1 MNRSTQPGQSTT
13 KFWTPLR
20 AALTL
25 TVCALLATFGV
36 SSCNS
41 SNHTSNA
48 NETKINMTVN
58 GSTAPAGGAK
68 TNATTSEAVML
79 PANVLDTSLKT
90 IDGKGF
96 KLSDLK
102 GKVLVIDLWAT
113 WCGPC
118 RNEVPELVK
127 MQTEYGP
134 RGFEVVGLDISPDQ
148 DTQKDVDDFAK
159 EFSINYK
166 VAFAE
171 LELARSLM
179 TGGNIPQ
186 SLVVGRDGRVIIHFI
201 GFDPTSTTK
210 RLRAAVEQALQ

>member
-58 GSTAPAGGAK
+58 GSTVPANGAPGGAP
-68 TNATTSEAVML
+68 NAGVML
-79 PANVLDTSLKT
+79 PANALDASLKAM
-90 IDGKGF
+90 DGTAF

-102 GKVLVIDLWAT
+102 GKVLLIDLWAT

-134 RGFEVVGLDISPDQ
+134 RGFEVIGLDISPDQ

-159 EFSINYK
+159 EFKINYK
-166 VAFAE
+166 VAFADRE
-171 LELARSLM
+171 LTLSLM
-179 TGGNIPQ
+179 QGGNIPQ
-186 SLVVGRDGRVIIHFI
+186 SIVVTRDGRMIKRFI
-201 GFDPTSTTK
+201 GFSSVQTLPL
-210 RLRAAVEQALQ
+210 LRQTLDQALQ

>member
-1 MNRSTQPGQSTT
+1 MNRSTQPGQRTT

-58 GSTAPAGGAK
+58 GSTAPGGGAK
-68 TNATTSEAVML
+68 TNATTSEAAML
-79 PANVLDTSLKT
+79 PASVLDTSLKT
-90 IDGKGF
+90 IDGNAF

-118 RNEVPELVK
+118 RYEVPELVQ
-127 MQTEYGP
+127 MQTEYGQ
-134 RGFEVVGLDISPDQ
+134 RGFEVIGLDISPDR
-148 DTQKDVDDFAK
+148 DTPEDVSNFIK
-159 EFSINYK
+159 EFKVNYK

-171 LELARSLM
+171 RELAASLM
-179 TGGNIPQ
+179 RADSIPQ
-186 SLVVGRDGRVIIHFI
+186 SLVVGRDGQIIKQFI
-201 GFDPTSTTK
+201 GFNPAKTTPMI
-210 RLRAAVEQALQ
+210 REVIEQALQ

>member
-1 MNRSTQPGQSTT
+1 MNRSTQPDRRAN

-25 TVCALLATFGV
+25 TAFALLATFGIA
-36 SSCNS
+36 SCNS

-58 GSTAPAGGAK
+58 GSTASANGAK
-68 TNATTSEAVML
+68 GNTATSEAVML
-79 PANVLDTSLKT
+79 PVSVLDASLKT
-90 IDGKGF
+90 IDGNTF

-102 GKVLVIDLWAT
+102 GKVLVVDLWAT
-113 WCGPC
+113 WCPPC

-127 MQTEYGP
+127 MQTEYGS
-134 RGFEVVGLDISPDQ
+134 RGFEIIGLDIDQ
-148 DTQKDVDDFAK
+148 SDAPETVRGFIK
-159 EFSINYK
+159 EFGINYK
-166 VAFAE
+166 VAYLE
-171 LELARSLM
+171 VELARSLM

-186 SLVVGRDGRVIIHFI
+186 SLVVGRDGHVIMHFI
-201 GFDPTSTTK
+201 GFDPGSTTK